1 MRTFALLPVLASLA
15 AAGEARLVKQEVEL
29 TLHPDTASFESVVR
43 IEALGPGRIVL
54 PERVEATWER
64 GGPEVSEG
72 PATLV
77 VRLRGVV
84 DHPIQ
89 ESASPTWVAGD
100 VTAGTIGPRGT
111 YLVSGFY
118 LPAPSP
124 CLFDV
129 SVTTPLPHRAVSQ
142 GRRLEEREEEGRY
155 RVRYTATH
163 PRDALAV
170 VAGPWAVHEERI
182 AGAVCR
188 TYLYEPDR
196 KYEDPIL
203 ATLREEVPRFTALFG
218 PLPEGR
224 FDVVE
229 NFFTTGLGFPDFTLI
244 GEAVIRYRG
253 ERLLRE
259 GKTTFPAGYLDHEL
273 VHVWL
278 GNHLLVDHARGNWC
292 EALTTYFT
300 NYGASERDGTDAA
313 YRART
318 ALKYSLR
325 VDPASEYPLR
335 EFRSKTEKA
344 DDDIGYGKGSMV
356 FHMLARKI
364 GRETLAAAVRRAI
377 ETRGGRALGW
387 DDLVEALSEGC
398 GEDLRGWFEPWLAR
412 PGAPVLEA
420 GIVRV
425 EGTTLWGTILQ
436 AHGGPPYPLEVPVRV
451 TTASGVEEHLV
462 ASASRETPFRIVAK
476 AEPRLLEIDPDHHV
490 FRRVPRERAPPC
502 LLAVLTAPRAVGF
515 GDEELLASLG
525 VERIEPALPADAAIF
540 AIGVPGALR
549 EAIARDAARQEPTL
563 RLAADRFELR
573 GVTYDRPGDGLL
585 LAYARPGAPPV
596 AFFHGNGPEAFG
608 RTRALPYYEHDGFVV
623 FRDALPVARGT
634 FGGDRA
640 TRAELSAARR
650 GEPEPI
656 LRDLFWLADPAHA
669 GRRAGTAQSY
679 NLANALRGRLHQA
692 GLAVVPWPP
701 VAVPDARVLRGRSIV
716 LVGEEAPVRL
726 EGCFY
731 PFHRSASPQSPP
743 VFRRVV
749 EADAEDVRD
758 AIVLL
763 PEEASDDEAARLAEK
778 GAAAVAVVASDAA
791 FTRRGKEAAWNG
803 ALPPSVEAEF
813 QERGLDPSMQL
824 AGPISAGRR
833 ARLPVPYL
841 YLAREAADRLRR
853 HGREGTIEY
862 LIAVTEPTTSNL
874 VGVLG
879 EASEPG
885 ILLSA
890 HYDGLGLLDGVP
902 AEGAADNAA
911 GVACVLWVAERLA
924 KLSATTRLRRP
935 VVVALF
941 GAEEMGLLGSTQFA
955 AIVASGASPIAK
967 PLAAVNLDGIGSHA
981 DREVFLVGR
990 THAPNL
996 LARFERALEGTGL
1009 RLGRDIDRFAFER
1022 GSDHWPLHRIGVPAV
1037 TVFSADYRAMNT
1049 SRDTIAAI
1057 DAELVRATAR
1067 AALAFVRSLATAET
1081 LELP

>member
-1 MRTFALLPVLASLA
+1 MRTFALLSLLASLA
-15 AAGEARLVKQEVEL
+15 AAGEARVVKQEVEL
-29 TLHPDTASFESVVR
+29 TLSPETASFESVVR
-43 IEALGPGRIVL
+43 IEALGPGRIVP
-54 PERVEATWER
+54 PEGVEATWER
-64 GGPEVSEG
+64 GGPEVPEG
-72 PATLV
+72 AATLIL
-77 VRLRGVV
+77 RLRGVV
-84 DHPIQ
+84 DHAIQ
-89 ESASPTWVAGD
+89 RSASPTWVAGD
-100 VTAGTIGPRGT
+100 ATAGTIGPRGT

-118 LPAPSP
+118 VPAPSP

-129 SVTTPLPHRAVSQ
+129 SVRTPLPHRAVSQ
-142 GRRLEEREEEGRY
+142 GRRVEEREEEGVH
-155 RVRYTATH
+155 RVRYAATH

-170 VAGPWAVHEERI
+170 VAGPWVIREETI
-182 AGAVCR
+182 AGALCR
-188 TYLYEPDR
+188 TYLYEADR
-196 KYEDPIL
+196 KFEEPIF

-229 NFFTTGLGFPDFTLI
+229 NFFTTGLGFPDFTLL

-259 GKTTFPAGYLDHEL
+259 GKSTFPAGYLDHEL
-273 VHVWL
+273 VHLWL

-300 NYGASERDGTDAA
+300 NYGATERDGTDAA
-313 YRART
+313 HRART

-325 VDPASEYPLR
+325 VDPAAEYALR
-335 EFRSKTEKA
+335 EFRNKTEKA

-364 GRETLAAAVRRAI
+364 GRERLAAAVRRVI

-387 DDLVEALSEGC
+387 DDLVEALSEAC
-398 GEDLRGWFEPWLAR
+398 GSDLEPWFEPWLAR

-420 GIVRV
+420 GALRV
-425 EGTTLWGTILQ
+425 EGSTVWGTVVQ

-451 TTASGVEEHLV
+451 TTAAGVEEHVV
-462 ASASRETPFRIVAK
+462 ACASRETPFRIVAK
-476 AEPRLLEIDPDHHV
+476 SEPRLVEIDPDHHV
-490 FRRVPRERAPPC
+490 FRRIPRERAPPC

-515 GDEELLASLG
+515 GDEALLAALG
-525 VERIEPALPADAAIF
+525 VARVEPALPEEAAVL
-540 AIGVPGALR
+540 AIGVPDALR
-549 EAIARDAARQEPTL
+549 DAVARGAAQQEPTL

-573 GVTYDRPGDGLL
+573 GALYDRPGDGLL
-585 LAYARPGAPPV
+585 FAYARRGAPPV

-608 RTRALPYYEHDGFVV
+608 RVRALPYYEHEGFVV
-623 FRDALPVARGT
+623 FRDGLPVARGS
-634 FGGDRA
+634 FPGDRA
-640 TRAELSAARR
+640 TRAEVTAARR
-650 GEPEPI
+650 GAPEPM
-656 LRDLFWLADPAHA
+656 LRDLFWLTDRQHL
-669 GRRAGTAQSY
+669 GRRAGTAQAY
-679 NLANALRGRLHQA
+679 NLANALRGRLHKA

-701 VAVPDARVLRGRSIV
+701 VAVPDARVLRGRSVVIV
-716 LVGEEAPVRL
+716 AESGPVRL

-731 PFHRSASPQSPP
+731 PFHKSASPQNPP

-749 EADAEDVRD
+749 EAGADDVRD
-758 AIVLL
+758 ALVLL
-763 PEEASDDEAARLAEK
+763 SEEATDEQAARLAEA

-791 FTRRGKEAAWNG
+791 FTRRGREAAWKD
-803 ALPPSVEAEF
+803 ALPPAVEAEF
-813 QERGLDPSMQL
+813 RKRGLDPAMQL
-824 AGPISAGRR
+824 AGPIAAGRR

-841 YLAREAADRLRR
+841 YLAADAAAELRR
-853 HGREGTIEY
+853 RGGEGTLEY

-890 HYDGLGLLDGVP
+890 HWDGVGLLDGAP

-924 KLSATTRLRRP
+924 KLSETARLRRP

-955 AIVASGASPIAK
+955 SILASGASPIAK
-967 PLAAVNLDGIGSHA
+967 PLAAVNVDGVGSHVE
-981 DREVFLVGR
+981 REAFLVGR
-990 THAPNL
+990 TLAPNL
-996 LARFERALEGTGL
+996 LARFERALDGTGL
-1009 RLGRDIDRFAFER
+1009 RLARDIDRFAFER
-1022 GSDHWPLHRIGVPAV
+1022 GSDHWPLHSIGVPAV
-1037 TVFSADYRAMNT
+1037 TVFNADYRAMNT
-1049 SRDTIAAI
+1049 ARDTVAAI
-1057 DAELVRATAR
+1057 DAELQRATAR
-1067 AALAFVRSLATAET
+1067 AVLALVRDLATAET